1 MGKKDIV
8 TCEYLKDNEVFADVL
23 NLALFSGD
31 KVVEPENVEEIDGSE
46 RHIVP
51 SATGEK
57 EYNVKKD
64 RDILRKVTID
74 KDSFCTR
81 LIAGVEHQSDV
92 HYAMPVRDMLY
103 DSLKYTQQVKEKTKK
118 NRKERSYTDSAE
130 FLSGMRKGEKLT
142 PIITIVVYLQPE
154 KWDGPMSLHDML
166 DFGELS
172 DEVTELIPDYKM
184 VLLQPEN
191 YSEKQSK
198 NMQSSL
204 GIILGLLNCTETK
217 EDFQKYL
224 DSHEKELESLSESAM
239 AVLNEYCELNI
250 PEKEIEEGEV
260 VDMCKAVREIR
271 EEARNEGRSEGIIE
285 GKREGILEGKREGI
299 LEGKSEGKREG
310 KIEILHELGYT
321 ISDIAERLK
330 CTEKEVSKVLAAL

>member
-1 MGKKDIV
+1 M
-8 TCEYLKDNEVFADVL
+8 
-23 NLALFSGD
+23 
-31 KVVEPENVEEIDGSE
+31 
-46 RHIVP
+46 
-51 SATGEK
+51 
-57 EYNVKKD
+57 
-64 RDILRKVTID
+64 
-74 KDSFCTR
+74 
-81 LIAGVEHQSDV
+81 
-92 HYAMPVRDMLY
+92 
-103 DSLKYTQQVKEKTKK
+103 
-118 NRKERSYTDSAE
+118 
-130 FLSGMRKGEKLT
+130 
-142 PIITIVVYLQPE
+142 VYLQPE
-154 KWDGPMSLHDML
+154 RWDGPISLHDML
-166 DFGELS
+166 NFGELS

-204 GIILGLLNCTETK
+204 GVILGLLNCAETK

-271 EEARNEGRSEGIIE
+271 EEARNEGRN
-285 GKREGILEGKREGI
+285 EGILEGKREGELVGI
-299 LEGKSEGKREG
+299 HKG

-321 ISDIAERLK
+321 IADIAERLK
-330 CTEKEVSKVLAAL
+330 CTEKEVSRVLATL